1 MRHRAGCQCGA
12 LTLAATSEPE
22 LVIACNCRACQ
33 RRTGAAFGVGVVFA
47 RSDVQIAGESRSWD
61 RVAESGRRMTT
72 HFCPVCGTSLYWL
85 PQMRPE
91 HVIVAFGCLETEVGP
106 PSRVIWAEAT
116 HDWVRFPEH
125 LPRYEKGAPA
135 R

>member
-1 MRHRAGCQCGA
+1 VRHRAGCQCGA
-12 LTLAATSEPE
+12 LTLEAASEPE

-47 RSDVQIAGESRSWD
+47 RSVVRIAGESRSWD
-61 RVAESGRRMTT
+61 RVAESGRRMTS

-85 PQMRPE
+85 PEMRPE
-91 HVIVAFGCLETEVGP
+91 HVIVALGCLETEVGP
-106 PSRVIWAEAT
+106 PERVIWAEAT
-116 HDWVRFPEH
+116 HEWVRFPEH
-125 LPRYEKGAPA
+125 LPRYQKGAPP